1 MKSVRVIQAHKDYDG
16 LWQLEGDKTY
26 YLTTAADFI
35 IQDHVGD
42 WPSVAIAYSNSEFP
56 DTVSKITYLKSIKL
70 SSDEHQTHMYHY
82 EVKGNNRSSS
92 RDGRKNNISILMSD
106 ELIKY
111 FSEIPKNIFFKI
123 FKI

>member
-16 LWQLEGDKTY
+16 LWKLEGYKPY
-26 YLTTAADFI
+26 YLTTAAGFI
-35 IQDHVGD
+35 IEDHVGD
-42 WPSVAIAYSNSEFP
+42 WSSIAIAYSDTEFP
-56 DTVSKITYLKSIKL
+56 DTVSKITYLKSVQL
-70 SSDEHQTHMYHY
+70 GSDTTQMHMYHY
-82 EVKGNNRSSS
+82 EFKGINRNSS

-106 ELIKY
+106 ELFKY